1 MMTLCLMLY
10 ELQDETN
17 SVILWLYMVL
27 SRNIFRW
34 HDQVYPD
41 VSYNTNSLVFNNL
54 GVMLHGKTKIFTNI
68 AAIIKEHSQSYPLQ
82 HGGGQVFK
90 TLQRLIQTLEAGRIS
105 IAVIVADGESSASRH
120 LKHCALEQNIPMT
133 VRFCCD
139 YSQVVVN

>member
-1 MMTLCLMLY
+1 
-10 ELQDETN
+10 
-17 SVILWLYMVL
+17 MVL
-27 SRNIFRW
+27 SRNISRW
-34 HDQVYPD
+34 HDQVYPA

-54 GVMLHGKTKIFTNI
+54 GVMLHGKTKYFTNI
-68 AAIIKEHSQSYPLQ
+68 AAIIK

-133 VRFCCD
+133 SVYWIIKSLYAGRLIPFEEKKNPQCPRALKLQKRQ
-139 YSQVVVN
+139 YELSQEI